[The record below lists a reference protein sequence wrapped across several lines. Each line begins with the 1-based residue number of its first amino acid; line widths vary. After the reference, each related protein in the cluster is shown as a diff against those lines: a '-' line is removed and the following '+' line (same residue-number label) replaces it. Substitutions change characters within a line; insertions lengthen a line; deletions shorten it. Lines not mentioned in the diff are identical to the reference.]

1 MIASPLRSLRS
12 QQALTLTG
20 YFSFILIG
28 CNAVLVPSLIRS
40 IEHDFHQSDAGLG
53 LFYLLTSLLYA
64 AGSFIGGLLTER
76 LGRRWILIIAAFLG
90 GLGLIGTAAAPV
102 WPLFLLA
109 GMVVTSGAGAIDGGV
124 NGLFLDLYQK
134 ARGGALNLLHS
145 FFGVGA
151 LLAPFAV
158 GRLLAAGVSWRI
170 DVLSLGIGA
179 LALAALLFALE
190 MPAGRRVA
198 SGGAQA
204 ELTRTERSLLPFVGL
219 AIAICCYV
227 AAEMAVSGWLVKFL
241 GGVPVATA
249 TAVLSVFWAGL
260 ALGRVLSN
268 WAAERM
274 DYVAFTV
281 GCIALASGTLV
292 AALLVPV
299 FPLSVILFGFA
310 GLFYGPVYPMIM
322 AIGGNL
328 YPHRIAALS
337 GSIGAAAVVGSVFYP
352 PLIGFMATH
361 VGLRAGLLGAGV
373 LGVPA
378 ALAIIGARAA
388 ARRAAPSAGVTDAPI
403 EAAL

>member
-1 MIASPLRSLRS
+1 MITSPLRTQRT
-12 QQALTLTG
+12 LTLTG

-53 LFYLLTSLLYA
+53 LFYLLSSLLYA

-76 LGRRWILIIAAFLG
+76 LGRRWILITAAFLC

-102 WPLFLLA
+102 WPLFLVS
-109 GMVVTSGAGAIDGGV
+109 GMAVTGGAGAIDGGV
-124 NGLFLDLYQK
+124 NGLFLDLYQR

-158 GRLLAAGVSWRI
+158 GRLLAAGVSWRV
-170 DVLSLGIGA
+170 DVLALGIGA
-179 LALAALLFALE
+179 LVLAALLLAVE
-190 MPAGRRVA
+190 MPAGLRA
-198 SGGAQA
+198 EPGGVHAG
-204 ELTRTERSLLPFVGL
+204 LTRTEQSLLPFVGL
-219 AIAICCYV
+219 AVAICCYV

-241 GGVPVATA
+241 GGVPVTTA
-249 TAVLSVFWAGL
+249 TTVLSIFWGGL

-268 WAAERM
+268 WVAERM
-274 DYVAFTV
+274 DYVVFTV
-281 GCIALASGTLV
+281 GCIVLASGMLV
-292 AALLVPV
+292 GALLVPV
-299 FPLSVILFGFA
+299 FPLSVVLFGFA

-361 VGLRAGLLGAGV
+361 VGLRTGLLGAGV

-388 ARRAAPSAGVTDAPI
+388 ARRAAASERVANAPF

>member
-1 MIASPLRSLRS
+1 MITSPLRTQRT
-12 QQALTLTG
+12 LTLTG

-53 LFYLLTSLLYA
+53 LFYLLSSLLYA

-76 LGRRWILIIAAFLG
+76 LGRRWILITAAFLC

-102 WPLFLLA
+102 WPLFLVS
-109 GMVVTSGAGAIDGGV
+109 GMAVTGGAGAIDGGV
-124 NGLFLDLYQK
+124 NGLFLDLYQR

-158 GRLLAAGVSWRI
+158 GRLLAAGVSWRV
-170 DVLSLGIGA
+170 DVLALGIGA
-179 LALAALLFALE
+179 LVLAALLLAVE
-190 MPAGRRVA
+190 MPAGLRA
-198 SGGAQA
+198 EPGGVHAG
-204 ELTRTERSLLPFVGL
+204 LTRTEQSLLPFVGL
-219 AIAICCYV
+219 AVAICCYV

-241 GGVPVATA
+241 GGVPVTTA
-249 TAVLSVFWAGL
+249 TAVLSIFWGGL

-268 WAAERM
+268 WVAERM
-274 DYVAFTV
+274 DYVVFTV
-281 GCIALASGTLV
+281 GCIVLASGMLV
-292 AALLVPV
+292 GALLVPV
-299 FPLSVILFGFA
+299 FPLSVVLFGFA

-361 VGLRAGLLGAGV
+361 VGLRTGLLGAGV

-388 ARRAAPSAGVTDAPI
+388 ARRAAASERVANAPF

>member
-1 MIASPLRSLRS
+1 MITASVRSPRT
-12 QQALTLTG
+12 LTLTG
-20 YFSFILIG
+20 YFSFVLIG

-53 LFYLLTSLLYA
+53 LFYLLSSVVYA
-64 AGSFIGGLLTER
+64 AGSFGGGLLTER
-76 LGRRWILIIAAFLG
+76 LGRRWILITAGCIC
-90 GLGLIGTAAAPV
+90 GLGLAGSAAALT

-109 GMVVTSGAGAIDGGV
+109 GLAVTAGAGAIDGGV
-124 NGLFLDLYQK
+124 NGLFLDLYQQ

-158 GRLLAAGVSWRI
+158 GRLLVAGVSWRI
-170 DVLSLGIGA
+170 DFLGLGLGA
-179 LALAALLFALE
+179 FLLAGLLLLLE
-190 MPAGRRVA
+190 MPAGLRVEA
-198 SGGAQA
+198 TGTQG
-204 ELTRTERSLLPFVGL
+204 ELTRTERSMLPFMGL
-219 AIAICCYV
+219 AVSICCYV

-241 GGVPVATA
+241 GGVPVTTA
-249 TAVLSVFWAGL
+249 TAVLSIFWGGL

-268 WAAERM
+268 WVAERM
-274 DYVAFTV
+274 DYLVFTV
-281 GCIALASGTLV
+281 GCIALASGTLIG
-292 AALLVPV
+292 ALVVPV
-299 FPLSVILFGFA
+299 FPLSVVLFGFA

-337 GSIGAAAVVGSVFYP
+337 GSIGAAAVIGSVFYP

-373 LGVPA
+373 LGLPA
-378 ALAIIGARAA
+378 ALAIIGAQIT
-388 ARRAAPSAGVTDAPI
+388 ARRVAPPETADDAAIEGV
-403 EAAL
+403 L

>member
-1 MIASPLRSLRS
+1 MITAALRS
-12 QQALTLTG
+12 QRTLTLTG
-20 YFSFILIG
+20 YLSFVLIG

-53 LFYLLTSLLYA
+53 LFYLLSSLLYA
-64 AGSFIGGLLTER
+64 AGSFLGGLLTER
-76 LGRRWILIIAAFLG
+76 LGRRWILITAASLC
-90 GLGLIGTAAAPV
+90 GLGLLGSAAALS

-109 GMVVTSGAGAIDGGV
+109 GMAVTAGAGAIDGGV
-124 NGLFLDLYQK
+124 NGLFLDLFQR

-170 DVLSLGIGA
+170 DVLGLGIGA
-179 LALAALLFALE
+179 LGLAALLVLLE
-190 MPAGRRVA
+190 MPTGLRAAPAGM
-198 SGGAQA
+198 QD
-204 ELTRTERSLLPFVGL
+204 ELTRTEQSMLPFMGL
-219 AIAICCYV
+219 AVSICCYV

-241 GGVPVATA
+241 GGVPVTTA
-249 TAVLSVFWAGL
+249 TAVLSMFWGGL

-268 WAAERM
+268 WVAERM
-274 DYVAFTV
+274 DYVVFTV
-281 GCIALASGTLV
+281 GCIVLASGTLIG
-292 AALLVPV
+292 ALLVPV
-299 FPLSVILFGFA
+299 FPLSVVLFGFA

-373 LGVPA
+373 LGLPA
-378 ALAIIGARAA
+378 ALAIIGARIT
-388 ARRAAPSAGVTDAPI
+388 ARRVAPPETAADAAI

>member
-1 MIASPLRSLRS
+1 MITSPLRTQRT
-12 QQALTLTG
+12 LTLTG

-53 LFYLLTSLLYA
+53 LFYLLSSLLYA
-64 AGSFIGGLLTER
+64 AGSFIGGLVTER
-76 LGRRWILIIAAFLG
+76 LGRRWILITAAFLC

-102 WPLFLLA
+102 WPLFLVS
-109 GMVVTSGAGAIDGGV
+109 GMAVTGGAGAIDGGV
-124 NGLFLDLYQK
+124 NGLFLDLYQR

-158 GRLLAAGVSWRI
+158 GRLLAAGVSWRV
-170 DVLSLGIGA
+170 DVLALGIGA
-179 LALAALLFALE
+179 LVLAALLLAVE
-190 MPAGRRVA
+190 MPAGLRA
-198 SGGAQA
+198 EPGGVHAG
-204 ELTRTERSLLPFVGL
+204 LTRTEQSLLPFVGL
-219 AIAICCYV
+219 AVAICCYV

-241 GGVPVATA
+241 GGVPVTTA
-249 TAVLSVFWAGL
+249 TTVLSIFWGGL

-268 WAAERM
+268 WVAERM
-274 DYVAFTV
+274 DYVVFTV
-281 GCIALASGTLV
+281 GCIVLASGMLV
-292 AALLVPV
+292 GALLVPV
-299 FPLSVILFGFA
+299 FPLSVVLFGFA

-361 VGLRAGLLGAGV
+361 VGLRTGLLGAGV

-388 ARRAAPSAGVTDAPI
+388 ARRAAASERVANAPF

>member
-1 MIASPLRSLRS
+1 MITSPLRTQRT
-12 QQALTLTG
+12 LTLTG

-53 LFYLLTSLLYA
+53 LFYLLSSLLYA
-64 AGSFIGGLLTER
+64 AGSFSGGLLTER
-76 LGRRWILIIAAFLG
+76 LGRRWILITAAFLC

-102 WPLFLLA
+102 WPLFLVS
-109 GMVVTSGAGAIDGGV
+109 GMAVTGGAGAIDGGV
-124 NGLFLDLYQK
+124 NGLFLDLYQR

-158 GRLLAAGVSWRI
+158 GRLLAAGVSWRV
-170 DVLSLGIGA
+170 DVLALGIGA
-179 LALAALLFALE
+179 LVLAALLLAVE
-190 MPAGRRVA
+190 MPAGLRA
-198 SGGAQA
+198 EPGGVHAG
-204 ELTRTERSLLPFVGL
+204 LTRTEQSLLPFVGL
-219 AIAICCYV
+219 AVAICCYV

-241 GGVPVATA
+241 GGVPVTTA
-249 TAVLSVFWAGL
+249 TTVLSIFWGGL

-268 WAAERM
+268 WVAERM
-274 DYVAFTV
+274 DYVVFTV
-281 GCIALASGTLV
+281 GCIVLASGMLV
-292 AALLVPV
+292 GALLVPV
-299 FPLSVILFGFA
+299 FPLSVVLFGFA

-361 VGLRAGLLGAGV
+361 VGLRTGLLGAGV

-388 ARRAAPSAGVTDAPI
+388 ARRAAASERVANAPF

>member
-1 MIASPLRSLRS
+1 MITSPLRSQRT
-12 QQALTLTG
+12 LTLTG
-20 YFSFILIG
+20 YFSFVLIG

-53 LFYLLTSLLYA
+53 LFYLLSSLLYA
-64 AGSFIGGLLTER
+64 AGSFCGGLLTER
-76 LGRRWILIIAAFLG
+76 LGRRWILITAAVLC

-109 GMVVTSGAGAIDGGV
+109 GMAVTSGAGAIDGGV
-124 NGLFLDLYQK
+124 NGLFLDLYQQ

-170 DVLSLGIGA
+170 DVLALGIGA
-179 LALAALLFALE
+179 LVLAALLGALE
-190 MPAGRRVA
+190 MPAGLRA
-198 SGGAQA
+198 ESGGAQA
-204 ELTRTERSLLPFVGL
+204 NLTRTEQTLLPFVGL
-219 AIAICCYV
+219 AVAICCYV
-227 AAEMAVSGWLVKFL
+227 AAEVAVSDWLVKFL
-241 GGVPVATA
+241 GGVPVTTA
-249 TAVLSVFWAGL
+249 TVVLSIFWGGL

-268 WAAERM
+268 WAAERI
-274 DYVAFTV
+274 DYVVFTV
-281 GCIALASGTLV
+281 GCLVLASGMLV
-292 AALLVPV
+292 GALLVPL
-299 FPLSVILFGFA
+299 FPLSVVLFGFA

-337 GSIGAAAVVGSVFYP
+337 GSIGAAAVAGSIVYP

-361 VGLRAGLLGAGV
+361 VGLRTSLLGAGV

-388 ARRAAPSAGVTDAPI
+388 ARRAAPPEQVADSPI
-403 EAAL
+403 EAAF

>member
-1 MIASPLRSLRS
+1 MISATLRS
-12 QQALTLTG
+12 QRTLTLTG
-20 YFSFILIG
+20 YFSFVLIG

-53 LFYLLTSLLYA
+53 LFYLLSSLLYA
-64 AGSFIGGLLTER
+64 AGSFLGGLLTER
-76 LGRRWILIIAAFLG
+76 LGRRWILITAASLC
-90 GLGLIGTAAAPV
+90 GLGLLGSAAALS

-109 GMVVTSGAGAIDGGV
+109 GMAVTAGAGAIDGGV
-124 NGLFLDLYQK
+124 NGLFLDLFQR

-158 GRLLAAGVSWRI
+158 GRLLAAGVSWRM
-170 DVLSLGIGA
+170 DVLGLGIGA
-179 LALAALLFALE
+179 LGLAALLVLLE
-190 MPAGRRVA
+190 MPTGLRAAPAGM
-198 SGGAQA
+198 QD
-204 ELTRTERSLLPFVGL
+204 ELTRTEQSMLPFMGL
-219 AIAICCYV
+219 AVSICCYV

-241 GGVPVATA
+241 GGVPVTTA
-249 TAVLSVFWAGL
+249 TAVLSTFWGGL

-268 WAAERM
+268 WVAERM
-274 DYVAFTV
+274 DYVVFTV
-281 GCIALASGTLV
+281 GCIVLASGTLIG
-292 AALLVPV
+292 ALLVLV
-299 FPLSVILFGFA
+299 FPLSVVLFGFA

-361 VGLRAGLLGAGV
+361 IGLRAGLLGAGV
-373 LGVPA
+373 LGLPA
-378 ALAIIGARAA
+378 ALAIIGARIT
-388 ARRAAPSAGVTDAPI
+388 ARRVAPPETAADAVI

>member
-1 MIASPLRSLRS
+1 MINSSRRS
-12 QQALTLTG
+12 QRTLTLTG
-20 YFSFILIG
+20 YFSFMLIG

-53 LFYLLTSLLYA
+53 LFYLLSSLLYA
-64 AGSFIGGLLTER
+64 AGSFFGGLLTER
-76 LGRRWILIIAAFLG
+76 LGRRWILITAALLCS
-90 GLGLIGTAAAPV
+90 LGLIGTAAAPV

-109 GMVVTSGAGAIDGGV
+109 GMAVTAGAGAIDGGI
-124 NGLFLDLYQK
+124 NGLFLDLYQR

-151 LLAPFAV
+151 LLGPFAV

-170 DVLSLGIGA
+170 DVLALGIGA
-179 LALAALLFALE
+179 LLLAAFLLSLE
-190 MPAGRRVA
+190 MPAGLRA
-198 SGGAQA
+198 ESGGTHLD
-204 ELTRTERSLLPFVGL
+204 LTRVEQTLLPFAGL
-219 AIAICCYV
+219 ALAICCYV

-241 GGVPVATA
+241 GGVSVSTA
-249 TAVLSVFWAGL
+249 TTVLSIFWGGL

-274 DYVAFTV
+274 DYVVFTV
-281 GCIALASGTLV
+281 GCIVLASGTLI

-299 FPLSVILFGFA
+299 FPLSVALFGLT

-361 VGLRAGLLGAGV
+361 IGLRAGLLGAGV

-378 ALAIIGARAA
+378 ALAIVGARAA
-388 ARRAAPSAGVTDAPI
+388 ARHAAPADQVIDAPL